1 MTKKTFSLETSLRKI
16 EEILASLESGEKDL
30 EQSIQ
35 LFEEGIKLSEECQT
49 HLQALEKRVKLLS
62 KDVNGKPVEKD
73 MKE

>member
-16 EEILASLESGEKDL
+16 EEILTSLESGEKDL

-35 LFEEGIKLSEECQT
+35 LFEEGMKLSEECQT
-49 HLQALEKRVKLLS
+49 HLQALEKRVKMLS